1 MFSPNPCL
9 TGRGLES
16 ADSFVHQQDRSTL
29 PAVVAQAVSAVALI
43 LLTASGVSKIVEPDP
58 TRGAMAAA
66 RLPSSRTI
74 SRGLGLVEILSG
86 VVGLALGGRWLAP
99 AVVLYLGFLAFT
111 TIAVRQRL
119 PIQSCG
125 CFGREDTPPTTAH
138 IVFNAVAAVSLT
150 VTALMI
156 ASPVPWSGPPT
167 ELVLYLLFALLG
179 AYLAYLVMAQ
189 LPGTLHPTS
198 SQ

>member
-1 MFSPNPCL
+1 
-9 TGRGLES
+9 
-16 ADSFVHQQDRSTL
+16 
-29 PAVVAQAVSAVALI
+29 VVAQAVSAVALI
-43 LLTASGVSKIVEPDP
+43 LLAASGASKIVEPDP

-74 SRGLGLVEILSG
+74 SRGLGLFEILSG

-99 AVVLYLGFLAFT
+99 AIVVYLGFLVFT
-111 TIAVRQRL
+111 IIAVRQRL

-138 IVFNAVAAVSLT
+138 VVFNAMAAVSLT
-150 VTALMI
+150 ATALMSG
-156 ASPVPWSGPPT
+156 SPVPWSSQPI
-167 ELVLYLLFALLG
+167 ELAIYLLFALLG
-179 AYLAYLVMAQ
+179 AYLAYLLMAQ
-189 LPGTLHPTS
+189 LPSALHPTS